1 MSTSRPRPNGPP
13 PARRRVSRR
22 RYQMRRLGA
31 LVVLVAVVVGAVRLV
46 GALFGNGGAA
56 EGSNGEATATTV
68 ATPDPSLPTHG
79 STPPPTTAAVEEPAA
94 RVPTPADPAR
104 VYIAGDSDAGTFGPY
119 LQQLLDLTGVT
130 TTTLDYKVSSGL
142 TRPDFYDWPA
152 RLREQLPLVDPDIV
166 VVTFG
171 GNDAQDI
178 RIDGQLYNVTTPQWT
193 EEYRRRVGEVLDL
206 LADGGRTVIWV
217 GIPNAS
223 SASFTARLEVQRD
236 AVLAE
241 LAERPDVHYV
251 DTWERFSGRNGGYA
265 DYVIDPRDGQG
276 KMVRA
281 SDGFHLNVTGAEILA
296 LDIAEVVRGDLRAR
310 GAAI

>member
-1 MSTSRPRPNGPP
+1 VSRQRYVV
-13 PARRRVSRR
+13 RRVGVVVVLAALLFGVVRGI
-22 RYQMRRLGA
+22 GA
-31 LVVLVAVVVGAVRLV
+31 LI
-46 GALFGNGGAA
+46 GGGSAA
-56 EGSNGEATATTV
+56 EGSPGEEA
-68 ATPDPSLPTHG
+68 
-79 STPPPTTAAVEEPAA
+79 AAVVTSSEPVTETAGSVA
-94 RVPTPADPAR
+94 LAGATDTAVASDEMTPRVPTAEDPAR

-119 LQQLLDLTGVT
+119 LQQLLDLTRVT

-152 RLREQLPLVDPDIV
+152 RLREQIPLVDPDIV

-178 RIDGQLYNVTTPQWT
+178 RIDGQLFNVNTPEWT
-193 EEYRRRVGEVLDL
+193 QEYRRRVGEVLDFL
-206 LADGGRTVIWV
+206 TQDGRTVIWV

-223 SASFTARLEVQRD
+223 SESFTARLQIQRD
-236 AVLAE
+236 AVVAE
-241 LAERPDVHYV
+241 LAERPEVRYV
-251 DTWERFSGRNGGYA
+251 DTWDRFSGRSGGYA
-265 DYVIDPRDGQG
+265 DYVIDPRDGMG

-296 LDIAEVVRGDLRAR
+296 LDIAEVVRAELRAR